1 MGTCNQENV
10 TRKRYRLEVSCSR
23 NRKPQYYLAKNVKYK
38 DKQTKV
44 KIYIGSGNSP
54 PSIDELEEFR
64 EKNAFK
70 LEMMAAIKRAQLS
83 SASYKSKYLSRS
95 MVHIIEE
102 VRALHRTLKN
112 LLTINELKIYEKNLE
127 ISYVHGTVS
136 IEGNTLSLKETR
148 DLFINKIYPKDK
160 SLRVINEA
168 QNFKQVINY
177 RNNFK
182 AKITLNFI
190 KNLHARIMNNI
201 DDESAG
207 AFRRT
212 DLIGIEGCEIRL
224 CPSIEIESEL
234 KNIIY
239 HYYTRLDE
247 GYHPFEEAIL
257 FHHDF
262 EMIHPFSDGNGRVGR
277 EVLNFMLMREGY
289 PKLLLGYPR
298 EDYIQALE
306 LGDEEKYAEMVI
318 SFSGLIAKQYRNLLE
333 KWIAEA
339 VQPHKRTGQL
349 RLADFAEV

>member
-1 MGTCNQENV
+1 
-10 TRKRYRLEVSCSR
+10 
-23 NRKPQYYLAKNVKYK
+23 
-38 DKQTKV
+38 
-44 KIYIGSGNSP
+44 
-54 PSIDELEEFR
+54 
-64 EKNAFK
+64 
-70 LEMMAAIKRAQLS
+70 
-83 SASYKSKYLSRS
+83 
-95 MVHIIEE
+95 
-102 VRALHRTLKN
+102 
-112 LLTINELKIYEKNLE
+112 
-127 ISYVHGTVS
+127 
-136 IEGNTLSLKETR
+136 
-148 DLFINKIYPKDK
+148 
-160 SLRVINEA
+160 
-168 QNFKQVINY
+168 
-177 RNNFK
+177 
-182 AKITLNFI
+182 
-190 KNLHARIMNNI
+190 MNNI

-306 LGDEEKYAEMVI
+306 TV
-318 SFSGLIAKQYRNLLE
+318 S
-333 KWIAEA
+333 
-339 VQPHKRTGQL
+339 
-349 RLADFAEV
+349 